1 MLVVGANP
9 ITIQLAIDL
18 VRAGGTCEPA
28 AGCYSAFR
36 THKSFSIHPM
46 RRKPRQ
52 RALRTE
58 QIALVKAHSVGLVRQ
73 PGKMDH
79 TEETGDA
86 SMQSS
91 SIASQFASRIRMVG
105 VAQGQ
110 HAEARRV
117 AFFVAR

>member
-28 AGCYSAFR
+28 AGCTARFGRPNLFGLSAYL
-36 THKSFSIHPM
+36 HHHPM

-52 RALRTE
+52 RALRAG

-79 TEETGDA
+79 TGPDQHREAEETGDA
-86 SMQSS
+86 SMQVHQSHRS
-91 SIASQFASRIRMVG
+91 L
-105 VAQGQ
+105 
-110 HAEARRV
+110 RR
-117 AFFVAR
+117 A